1 MLWRR
6 MLMSQSTQYKWLEAN
21 TVYKCKH
28 GSHAYGTNTEDSDL
42 DIKGICIPPIEYFY
56 GFKEFEQYEM
66 KDPDLVIYSLRKFA
80 KLAANANPNIFE
92 ILFVDESDILYMH
105 PIIEPLFEN
114 KGWFL
119 SKKVKS
125 AFFGYAKDRLKEIE
139 RNAGWLLNPP
149 KLPNREDFGLTD
161 KDNFPKGLYDSF
173 NSQVQK
179 FIDTFQLDLSWL
191 DDAERLEVTSA
202 IKSQLYK
209 AGLNAEKIFSSLSRF
224 VENDALTILLKEN
237 SFRASKNNYD
247 SYVNHIT
254 KRNPKRLELEIK
266 CGYDGK
272 DAGHLIRLLSM
283 ALEMITGKG
292 VVVKRPDREKLLEIR
307 KGLWSKEQLMEET
320 NRLIKEIEE
329 KIKTTTL
336 PNKPEEEKIEKLVV
350 DITYKFH
357 QK

>member
-1 MLWRR
+1 
-6 MLMSQSTQYKWLEAN
+6 MSQSTQYKWLEAN

>member
-1 MLWRR
+1 

>member
-1 MLWRR
+1 
-6 MLMSQSTQYKWLEAN
+6 MSQSTQYKWLEAN

-125 AFFGYAKDRLKEIE
+125 SFFGYAKDRLKEIQ
-139 RNAGWLLNPP
+139 RHNDWLLNPP
-149 KLPNREDFGLTD
+149 KEPLRKDFGLTD

-191 DDAERLEVTSA
+191 DQAERLEVTSA
-202 IKSQLYK
+202 IKSQLHK
-209 AGLNAEKIFSSLSRF
+209 AGLNADKIFSSLSRF
-224 VENDALTILLKEN
+224 VESDSLTTLLKEN
-237 SFRASKNNYD
+237 NFRAARNNYE
-247 SYVNHIT
+247 SYLSHLQR
-254 KRNPKRLELEIK
+254 RNPKRLEIEKK

-272 DAGHLIRLLSM
+272 DAGHLIRLLRM
-283 ALEMITGKG
+283 ALEMVTGKG
-292 VVVKRPDREKLLEIR
+292 VIVKRPDREDLLEIR
-307 KGLWSKEQLMEET
+307 KGLWTKERLLEET
-320 NRLIKEIEE
+320 DKLIKDIEE
-329 KIKTTTL
+329 NIKTTNL
-336 PNKPEEEKIEKLVV
+336 PNKPEEEKIENLIIDVS
-350 DITYKFH
+350 YNFH
-357 QK
+357 QKYRTK

>member
-1 MLWRR
+1 

-92 ILFVDESDILYMH
+92 ILFVDESDILYMN
-105 PIIEPLFEN
+105 PIIKPLFEN
-114 KGWFL
+114 RNWFL

-292 VVVKRPDREKLLEIR
+292 VVVKRPDKEKLLEIR

>member
-1 MLWRR
+1 MP
-6 MLMSQSTQYKWLEAN
+6 MSQSTQYKWLEAN

-28 GSHAYGTNTEDSDL
+28 GSHAYGTNTKDSDL

>member
-1 MLWRR
+1 M
-6 MLMSQSTQYKWLEAN
+6 QNTQYDWLEKN
-21 TVYKCKH
+21 TLYKCRH
-28 GSHAYGTNTEDSDL
+28 GSQAYGTDTEESDE
-42 DIKGICIPPIEYFY
+42 DIKGICIPPINYFY

-66 KDPDLVIYSLRKFA
+66 KQPDLVIYSLRKFA